1 MGITHIV
8 CFQFKADATPEAI
21 DETCS
26 KMLGLKDA
34 CIHPT
39 HQKPYI
45 KSAMGGKD
53 ISKEGL
59 QNGFTH
65 AFVTEFENA
74 EDRDYYTQ
82 KDPAHLAFVS
92 SLSAMIEKVHVM
104 DFVDGA
110 F

>member
-8 CFQFKADATPEAI
+8 CFKFKAGVRTEVI
-21 DETCS
+21 NETCA
-26 KMLGLKDA
+26 KMLGLKEN

-45 KSAMGGKD
+45 RNAMGGKD
-53 ISKEGL
+53 NSAEGF

-65 AFVTEFENA
+65 AFVTEFETV
-74 EDRDYYTQ
+74 EDRDYYTK
-82 KDPAHLAFVS
+82 KDPAHLAFVG
-92 SLSAMIEKVHVM
+92 SLSAIMEKVHVM
-104 DFVDGA
+104 DFTDGV

>member
-8 CFQFKADATPEAI
+8 CFKFKAEVTAEVI
-21 DETCS
+21 NETCA
-26 KMLGLKDA
+26 KMLALKEN

-45 KSAMGGKD
+45 RSAMGGID
-53 ISKEGL
+53 NSPESF

-65 AFVTEFENA
+65 AFVTQFETA
-74 EDRDYYTQ
+74 EDRDYYTK
-82 KDPAHLAFVS
+82 KDPAHLAFVGG
-92 SLSAMIEKVHVM
+92 LPAIVEKVHVM
-104 DFVDGA
+104 DFTDGV